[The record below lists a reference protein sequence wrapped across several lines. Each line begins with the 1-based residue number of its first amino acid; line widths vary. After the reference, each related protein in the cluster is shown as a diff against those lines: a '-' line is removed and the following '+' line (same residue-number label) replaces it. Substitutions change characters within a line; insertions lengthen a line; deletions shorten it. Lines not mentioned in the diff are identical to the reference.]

1 LVLTI
6 QHKLCSQ
13 CCEKPESSLEV
24 TSSSLASPV
33 VRMSGQESD
42 CDQTSDQEERTV
54 IEGHTLSQFSET
66 LEIIGEFLRNESCY
80 N

>member
-1 LVLTI
+1 
-6 QHKLCSQ
+6 
-13 CCEKPESSLEV
+13 
-24 TSSSLASPV
+24 
-33 VRMSGQESD
+33 MSGQESD